1 MKTTISVLKKII
13 QEEIKFQLKEV
24 SPFVAGNKKKAD
36 FDSSAWNKIVQSFAK
51 DLELF
56 TNKKI
61 KEYEEDYD
69 IHPDASKH
77 HLPYEAMKILLA
89 KLY

>member
-1 MKTTISVLKKII
+1 MKRTISELKKMI
-13 QEEIKFQLKEV
+13 QEEVKAQLKEAV
-24 SPFVAGNKKKAD
+24 PFVAGNKKKAD
-36 FDSSAWNKIVQSFAK
+36 FDSSAWNRMVQSFSK
-51 DLELF
+51 ELELF
-56 TNKKI
+56 TDKKI

-89 KLY
+89 KRY